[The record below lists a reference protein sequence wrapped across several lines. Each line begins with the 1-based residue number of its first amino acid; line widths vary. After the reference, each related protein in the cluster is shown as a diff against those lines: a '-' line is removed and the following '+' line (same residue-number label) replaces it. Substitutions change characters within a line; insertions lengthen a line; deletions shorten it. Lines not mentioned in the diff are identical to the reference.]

1 MLGRVLLILFLVL
14 SWPKAA
20 AAPWTLKRDAIYAR
34 TSLAGERV
42 EGLEAWRGDVYA
54 EYGVRDWLTAS
65 FKYETVMYP
74 SASDFDADGWRATL
88 RQRVFQ
94 KGTFNWTI
102 ETGLLEGAA
111 IGGRNGCD
119 TLGVEART
127 GVSWSGKWRN
137 QERFAFA
144 ETVIREHE
152 GCRRYRQEIGL
163 GQRVTKNI
171 WSITQV
177 WLDRGSPNASS
188 HKAQTEL
195 LWRQDRT
202 DYSIG
207 YRNENGGFFVEESI
221 FVAIAKTF

>member
-20 AAPWTLKRDAIYAR
+20 AAPWTLKRDANYAR

-42 EGLEAWRGDVYA
+42 QGLEAWRGDVYT
-54 EYGVRDWLTAS
+54 EHGVRDGLTAS
-65 FKYETVMYP
+65 LKYETVMYP

-94 KGTFNWTI
+94 KGTFNWTV
-102 ETGLLEGAA
+102 EAGLLEGAA

-119 TLGVEART
+119 TLGLEART
-127 GVSWSGKWRN
+127 GLSWSGKWRKR
-137 QERFAFA
+137 ERFVFA
-144 ETVIREHE
+144 EIVMREHE
-152 GCRRYRQEIGL
+152 GCRRYRQEFGF
-163 GQRVTKNI
+163 GQRVSKNI
-171 WSITQV
+171 WSISQV
-177 WLDRGSPNASS
+177 WLARGSPNATS
-188 HKAQTEL
+188 HKAQSEL
-195 LWRQDRT
+195 LWRQGQM

-207 YRNENGGFFVEESI
+207 YRNENGGSFVEQSI

>member
-1 MLGRVLLILFLVL
+1 ML

-42 EGLEAWRGDVYA
+42 EDLEAWRGDVYA

-74 SASDFDADGWRATL
+74 SASDFNADGWRATL

-94 KGTFNWTI
+94 TGAFNWTI